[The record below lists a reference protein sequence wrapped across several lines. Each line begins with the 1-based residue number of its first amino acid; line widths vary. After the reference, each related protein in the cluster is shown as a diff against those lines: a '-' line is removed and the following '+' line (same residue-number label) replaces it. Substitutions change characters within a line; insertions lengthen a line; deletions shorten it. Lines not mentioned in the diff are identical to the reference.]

1 MWRVGVDVSSAALV
15 TDAPEDADE
24 WSDSDLPRDDFP
36 VEQFVSELEER
47 MIAGQS
53 RFSIRSWAFTDF
65 GVKKETLAKFS
76 RIVRASWAYADMG
89 YSEARMR
96 RQNVRD
102 KLERLYDETMAAKQF
117 STALNVVNTL
127 AELDGLKA
135 PDVNLTQVNNTIVGA
150 PGQPQI
156 TNRTRERIS
165 ELVKTMTLRQ
175 DQRAMRQ
182 EDDEVRVLE
191 SKSQIPGRP
200 KNGNGHG

>member
-1 MWRVGVDVSSAALV
+1 M
-15 TDAPEDADE
+15 TNAPEDADE
-24 WSDSDLPRDDFP
+24 WSEDDLPSPDFP

-65 GVKKETLAKFS
+65 GVNKETLNKFS

-102 KLERLYDETMAAKQF
+102 KLEELYEKTVAANQF

-135 PDVNLTQVNNTIVGA
+135 PDVNLTQINNHIVG
-150 PGQPQI
+150 PNGTPQI

-165 ELVKTMTLRQ
+165 ELMKTMQLRQ
-175 DQRAMRQ
+175 DQRAMKQ
-182 EDDEVRVLE
+182 EDQEVSLLAMKHV
-191 SKSQIPGRP
+191 PNGV
-200 KNGNGHG
+200 KNGNGH